1 MNLNAAI
8 DAYVKRKRDEGLV
21 YSWSAGYLAA
31 LCRQVG
37 DVSLDQITSR
47 EIATFLEGPKT
58 SPSTWLEKYH
68 MLRGFF
74 DFWLA
79 RGEIDVLPMPVK
91 RKVSDRP
98 FLPYIFTHA
107 EIRLLLYGARNTRK
121 VKRSKI
127 DHTTLRTMLIFLY
140 GTGLRVGEALRL
152 QEEDVD
158 LEKGAISVH
167 GNCFNRS
174 RIIPIGP
181 DLRKVL
187 EAYAIS
193 RRKEMNDPYFF
204 QDKAGERLSYSKL
217 EQMFRRLRHKSEI
230 RRRDDGGCY
239 QPRMYDLRHTFAT
252 HRIAAWIKHGANLNR
267 MLPALAIYMG
277 LTDFRSTEKYLAFA
291 PERFRAQLVKL
302 SPQRGKKRWRD
313 DPELMKFL
321 SALSDDSGKS
331 RRLNGSTSIRVD
343 SKSVAPT
350 LPRHLQLRQRNDL

>member
-68 MLRGFF
+68 MLRNFF

-79 RGEIDVLPMPVK
+79 RGEIDFLPMPVK
-91 RKVSDRP
+91 RKVSERP
-98 FLPYIFTHA
+98 FLPYIFTHS
-107 EIRLLLYGARNTRK
+107 EIRLLLNGARNTRK
-121 VKRSKI
+121 VRRSKI
-127 DHTTLRTMLIFLY
+127 DSTTLRTILIFLY

-152 QEEDVD
+152 LVEDVD
-158 LEKGAISVH
+158 LEKGAISIH
-167 GNCFNRS
+167 GNRFNRS

-181 DLRKVL
+181 DLRQVL
-187 EAYAIS
+187 EAYTTS
-193 RRKEMNDPYFF
+193 RRKETNDPYFF
-204 QDKAGERLSYSKL
+204 QDKKGERLSYSKL
-217 EQMFRRLRHKSEI
+217 EHMFRRLRRKSQI
-230 RRRDDGGCY
+230 QRHDDGCF

-252 HRIAAWIKHGANLNR
+252 HRIAEWIKHGANLNR

-277 LTDFRSTEKYLAFA
+277 LTDFRSTEKYLAFT
-291 PERFRAQLVKL
+291 PERFRAQLIKL

-313 DPELMKFL
+313 NPELMKFL
-321 SALSDDSGKS
+321 SKLSDDSGK
-331 RRLNGSTSIRVD
+331 RHRLNDSTSTPID
-343 SKSVAPT
+343 PMSVAAT
-350 LPRHLQLRQRNDL
+350 MPRHLHLRRRNDL